1 VLEAVGV
8 GSLILPRRDLTMA
21 ASTTRLTS
29 AALCGSAIVL
39 S

>member
-1 VLEAVGV
+1 VSEALGV

-21 ASTTRLTS
+21 ATTTRLTS
-29 AALCGSAIVL
+29 AALCESAIVL